1 MLAVR
6 AYHAVLLGCA
16 AALLVSV
23 TVAAQEHA
31 GHYSTAD
38 IEYGLG
44 LYRTRCA
51 NCHGEDGATMPG
63 IDLRRAT
70 PRAESDEALRE
81 LLRVGIPGTAMPPGE
96 HSDAELTALVA
107 YVRTMGDLDP
117 GAVRAGNPERG
128 AALAAGKGGCTNCH
142 RIGQEGAA
150 GSAPAL
156 GLIGTTRTAG
166 RLAATLRDP
175 TGTMIPI
182 NRPVRA
188 VLADGTVVSG
198 RRLNEDTY
206 TVQLIDDTGRL
217 RSLDKTAL
225 QSFTVLETSPMPSY
239 TDQLTDQEIA
249 DVVAYLLTLRG
260 PEERSP

>member
-1 MLAVR
+1 MLASR
-6 AYHAVLLGCA
+6 ADHAVLLACA
-16 AALLVSV
+16 AALFVSAA
-23 TVAAQEHA
+23 AAQEHA

-51 NCHGEDGATMPG
+51 NCHGEDGTTVPG

-70 PRAESDEALRE
+70 PRAESDEALRR

-107 YVRTMGDLDP
+107 YVRTMGDIDP
-117 GAVRAGNPERG
+117 GAVRVGSPERG
-128 AALAAGKGGCTNCH
+128 AALAAGKGGCTDCH
-142 RIGQEGAA
+142 RIGQVGAT

-156 GLIGTTRTAG
+156 GLIGATRNAG
-166 RLAATLRDP
+166 RLAATLHDP

-182 NRPVRA
+182 NRPVQA

-225 QSFTVLETSPMPSY
+225 RSFTVLETSPMPSY
-239 TDQLTDQEIA
+239 TNRLTDQEIA

-260 PEERSP
+260 PEEQDP